1 MAKVTRLM
9 QLQSAQVKKKIRV
22 AAYCRVSTSSDEQME
37 SLETQRTYFESYIKS
52 RSDWTLAG
60 IYFDE
65 GITGTKKDKRTGL
78 LQLVSDCE
86 THQVDLIVTKSLSRF
101 SRNTTDCLEL
111 VRRLLA
117 VKVPIYFEKENLNTG
132 SMESELLLS
141 IMSSLSEEESVSIS
155 ENTKWSIQKRFES
168 GTYKIGYAPYGFISK
183 DGQLIVNPVQA
194 NIIKRIFKDYLSGLG
209 VETIA
214 QKLNDCNVPTRRSG
228 KWHDSTILGILAN
241 EKYLGDTLFQKTYTD
256 SSFNRHPNCGDKN
269 QFYCKDHH
277 EAIISREDFAKAK
290 ELIKQHCKE
299 KGINKGSHEYQ
310 KRYAFSKKIICGN
323 CGAYFRRRIHSN
335 KDCKYIAWT
344 CKTHIKNSKV
354 CSMLYIRNDTLEL
367 AFLTMM
373 NKLIYARKPM
383 LIPLFAR
390 LKNTCSD
397 DGIIRIR
404 ELETKLLE
412 ITEQRQ
418 TLQSLMAQGY
428 LDQLIFIAQKNALM
442 QQTKAYHEEIEMIQ
456 NTGGESTSRLEEVQ
470 KLLRFT
476 EHADMLQTF
485 QDDVFSSFVES
496 ITVYSR
502 NELSFKLKC
511 GLNLKER
518 I

>member
-1 MAKVTRLM
+1 
-9 QLQSAQVKKKIRV
+9 
-22 AAYCRVSTSSDEQME
+22 
-37 SLETQRTYFESYIKS
+37 
-52 RSDWTLAG
+52 
-60 IYFDE
+60 
-65 GITGTKKDKRTGL
+65 
-78 LQLVSDCE
+78 
-86 THQVDLIVTKSLSRF
+86 
-101 SRNTTDCLEL
+101 
-111 VRRLLA
+111 
-117 VKVPIYFEKENLNTG
+117 
-132 SMESELLLS
+132 
-141 IMSSLSEEESVSIS
+141 
-155 ENTKWSIQKRFES
+155 
-168 GTYKIGYAPYGFISK
+168 
-183 DGQLIVNPVQA
+183 
-194 NIIKRIFKDYLSGLG
+194 
-209 VETIA
+209 
-214 QKLNDCNVPTRRSG
+214 
-228 KWHDSTILGILAN
+228 
-241 EKYLGDTLFQKTYTD
+241 
-256 SSFNRHPNCGDKN
+256 
-269 QFYCKDHH
+269 
-277 EAIISREDFAKAK
+277 
-290 ELIKQHCKE
+290 
-299 KGINKGSHEYQ
+299 
-310 KRYAFSKKIICGN
+310 
-323 CGAYFRRRIHSN
+323 
-335 KDCKYIAWT
+335 
-344 CKTHIKNSKV
+344 
-354 CSMLYIRNDTLEL
+354 MLYIRNDTLEL